1 MQMFSTVRSGNV
13 PTLSGIQSIRR
24 AAALVALSALLFC
37 AACRSKTSF
46 VIAVIPRTSG
56 NSLWEPA
63 HGGAEIAA
71 MHTGASIYWNA
82 PTREDDIEG
91 QIALVDQVVARGY
104 QGLVLVPDQALS
116 LITPVRRALAS
127 GVPTVILSSQ
137 LPIPAGGNLS
147 YILNDEETGGWIAA
161 QRIAT
166 LLNHHSS
173 LPRGGVVVVL
183 GVNPAIAGIT
193 TRVRSLELFLAKQEP
208 GIQLIK
214 KMGSFNVLHEQ
225 QVAEEALKSTPD
237 VDVIV
242 ALTWASA
249 RGAIT
254 AIESASQKRDIK
266 VLAFDPDGAP
276 PFNLKSLDSVIIQN
290 TRAMAQQAVE
300 QVDARHNGRFVP
312 QLVKLRPMLV
322 TRDNIDSPEVRNWT
336 SMDWRAVPWNWS
348 TTH

>member
-1 MQMFSTVRSGNV
+1 MEIFRTDRSGNA
-13 PTLSGIQSIRR
+13 PTLSGTQSFRR
-24 AAALVALSALLFC
+24 VAALVALSALLFC
-37 AACRSKTSF
+37 AACRPKTSF

-63 HGGAEIAA
+63 HGGAEVAA

-91 QIALVDQVVARGY
+91 QIALVDQVIARGY
-104 QGLVLVPDQALS
+104 QGLVLVPDQALA

-127 GVPTVILSSQ
+127 GVPTVILSSR
-137 LPIPAGGNLS
+137 LPIPAEGNLS
-147 YILNDEETGGWIAA
+147 YILNDEETGGRIAA

-173 LPRGGVVVVL
+173 KSMHGDVVVL
-183 GVNPAIAGIT
+183 GVNPDISGIT
-193 TRVRSLELFLAKQEP
+193 TRVRSLELSLMQMDP
-208 GIQLIK
+208 GIQLTK

-254 AIESASQKRDIK
+254 AIEIAPQKRDIK
-266 VLAFDPDGAP
+266 VIAFDPDGAP

-290 TRAMAQQAVE
+290 TRGMSQQAVE
-300 QVDARHNGRFVP
+300 QIDARRNGRAVP
-312 QLVKLRPMLV
+312 PLTKLEPMLV
-322 TRDNIDSPEVRNWT
+322 TRDNIDSPEVQNWT